1 MRRRSSSPR
10 DRIEHGDGV
19 VSHPARS
26 GLDTANSENAGSISL
41 VSKDA
46 NSTRPTWRQWL
57 SIIVMVMPLMAGCDG
72 CRWTQSPDETADD
85 ETTKLPAFTSRP
97 TQAYPISRADAG
109 TGGSPDGFIKPGHW
123 TTVGFALRSNRDDR
137 RGFVQTS
144 GEALKPSSEFIDA
157 NAIIPAGE
165 VNLPDSIT
173 PRSALAKSIVTQRPV
188 VLPKG
193 QLRRFDTRMLAPMEP
208 RKAIEA
214 VAMGGEFVATDST
227 SRMFLEPSRFA
238 ALQAQTY
245 FMVVLTD
252 RAERFTRLQTA
263 DWVRP
268 YQNDLSFYQTRDNY
282 RIVIPPTE
290 GVLPIAETALDWT
303 STSVLFWDDLP
314 TRALTRSQST
324 AIVDWLHFG
333 GTLVVNGVRAADALS
348 DKAWAPYLPIVND
361 GSEEL
366 AADPAAEFL
375 RSLSVPTDLSIG
387 KIVEGLQG
395 ETPEITLA
403 GSPHVAATPIGNGGI
418 LWERRVGRG
427 RVVQSRIDL
436 LSDWITSWTSYD
448 SFFNTAI
455 LARPPRQYRVDQ
467 QAMNL
472 QREANEP
479 VPQGLSNAENSESSK
494 TADADGLPPLRQY
507 FVGVSAEEVHPAI
520 NTNVRFASRDSTFVR
535 TIDDVETIEPNA
547 NEDDVDADETPTTD
561 KTSPLSAWIAPQ
573 LWTHPV
579 SGLGGWKDDSP
590 LIVWCRETLVGEVG
604 MSIPDSKLV
613 FRSLL
618 IYLIVLIPINYIVF
632 RLLGRLEWAWL
643 AVVPL
648 SVLGALY
655 VARAAQLDVGFAR
668 SRNEIAMLEIPRD
681 HSRGHLT
688 RVLGLYN
695 SLASQYRIDFDS
707 PDAAISVIES
717 KSGQRNDG
725 MFTSGEPELKFGYEA
740 GIAMQGIAVGS
751 NSFRALHVEQFIDV
765 EGAIRIDRNDGERLP
780 HSGKVLNQSNLN
792 LLDGYLVE
800 RDMDGVMSF
809 ASIGE
814 LSSNGQKSYQL
825 NQVPAIN
832 AAQDLP
838 MGMSDVIER
847 LMSPANTELGSAKLI
862 ARIDQPLGGLT
873 ISPDCQQVRS
883 QTVVVVHLDYPHRP
897 AIQPDENLKDD
908 FRPKE

>member
-1 MRRRSSSPR
+1 
-10 DRIEHGDGV
+10 
-19 VSHPARS
+19 
-26 GLDTANSENAGSISL
+26 
-41 VSKDA
+41 
-46 NSTRPTWRQWL
+46 
-57 SIIVMVMPLMAGCDG
+57 MPLVAGCDG
-72 CRWTQSPDETADD
+72 CRWTQAPDETADETADD

-97 TQAYPISRADAG
+97 AQAYPISRADAG

-123 TTVGFALRSNRDDR
+123 TTIGFALRSNREDR
-137 RGFVQTS
+137 RGFVRTS
-144 GEALKPSSEFIDA
+144 SEAAKPSSEFVDGNGIGPAIAIDPMGA
-157 NAIIPAGE
+157 AM
-165 VNLPDSIT
+165 S
-173 PRSALAKSIVTQRPV
+173 RSGLAKSIVTQRPV

-208 RKAIEA
+208 ARSIES

-227 SRMFLEPSRFA
+227 SRMLLQPSSFS

-245 FMVVLTD
+245 FFVVLTD

-290 GVLPIAETALDWT
+290 GVLPVAETALDWT

-324 AIVDWLHFG
+324 AILDWLHFG
-333 GTLVVNGVRAADALS
+333 GTLIVNGIRAADALN
-348 DKAWAPYLPIVND
+348 DKTWTPYLPIINN

-366 AADPAAEFL
+366 AAGSVAEFL

-387 KIVEGLQG
+387 KIVEDLQG
-395 ETPEITLA
+395 ETSKIALA
-403 GSPHVAATPIGNGGI
+403 GNPHPDATPIGDGGI

-427 RVVQSRIDL
+427 RVVQSRVDL
-436 LSDWITSWTSYD
+436 LSQWISAWKSYD

-467 QAMNL
+467 QALNL
-472 QREANEP
+472 QKEPNEP
-479 VPQGLSNAENSESSK
+479 VPNGLRKEENSDQTE
-494 TADADGLPPLRQY
+494 TEDAGSLPPLRQN
-507 FVGVSAEEVHPAI
+507 FVGVAGEEVHPAI
-520 NTNVRFASRDSTFVR
+520 NTGVRFASRDGTLIR
-535 TIDDVETIEPNA
+535 TLVDLDANVQNMNDDEESAAAANASETA
-547 NEDDVDADETPTTD
+547 TTSAG
-561 KTSPLSAWIAPQ
+561 SPLSAWIKKE

-590 LIVWCRETLVGEVG
+590 LIAWCRETLVGEVG

-618 IYLIVLIPINYIVF
+618 IYLIVLIPVNYIVF

-668 SRNEIAMLEIPRD
+668 SRNEIAILEIPHD
-681 HSRGHLT
+681 YSRGHLT

-695 SLASQYRIDFDS
+695 SLASQYRLDFND

-717 KSGQRNDG
+717 KTGHREDG
-725 MFTSGEPELKFGYEA
+725 LFAGGEPELKFGYEA
-740 GIAMQGIAVGS
+740 GIAIENVSVGS
-751 NSFRALHVEQFIDV
+751 NSFRALHVEQFVDV
-765 EGAIRIDRNDGERLP
+765 EGAIRVDRGERGPLP
-780 HSGKVLNQSNLN
+780 KSGKVINQSNLN
-792 LLDGYLVE
+792 LLNAYLVT
-800 RDMDGVMSF
+800 RDMDGTMGF

-814 LSSNGQKSYQL
+814 LTSSGQKSFQL
-825 NQVPAIN
+825 KKGAKVYVP
-832 AAQDLP
+832 QDLP
-838 MGMSDVIER
+838 MGMSDAIER
-847 LMSPANTELGSAKLI
+847 LMSPINTELGSARMI
-862 ARIDQPLGGLT
+862 ARVEEPLGGLK

-883 QTVVVVHLDYPHRP
+883 QTLVLVHLDYPRRP

-908 FRPKE
+908 FRR